1 LVVHGNPLV
10 IPAQAGIQDAK
21 VCVFH
26 WVPACAG
33 MTLREREHIKTNRS
47 HTASLAQIEKLSC
60 PAQSPRSIDYAV
72 IQASVSQILPDQD
85 LDIAAWLRSDNVR
98 RFHLQ
103 EGPDDAWR
111 TAAPRN
117 CGEIGE

>member
-21 VCVFH
+21 ACVFH

-60 PAQSPRSIDYAV
+60 PALEPYRFRCALEAIWNYLGEYLGQLWIEDIDEFE
-72 IQASVSQILPDQD
+72 
-85 LDIAAWLRSDNVR
+85 AALTELGV
-98 RFHLQ
+98 H
-103 EGPDDAWR
+103 
-111 TAAPRN
+111 
-117 CGEIGE
+117 